1 MAYAPAVELTLA
13 EIMGVAVAILGGAAV
28 GVERQRS
35 GHATGPEARL
45 GGIRTFTLMG
55 TLAGIAGYLI
65 NHGATLPAGL
75 LIAGALGLVVA
86 GYVRASKKDIDA
98 TTEVAAVVVVG
109 AGALAGLGQIRLA
122 AALITL
128 TVLVLA
134 EKPRLHDMVARLDE
148 PTMLAAAR
156 FAVMSAV
163 ILPLLPEGPF
173 GPGPGFKPR
182 ELWMLVLL
190 FSGMSFVGYIAQRA
204 TGAAG
209 YPLTGLLGGLVSSTS
224 VTLTFARL
232 SRAGEASLRT
242 DEHQHASS
250 ASPAAASPGPASGG
264 ALAHEETP
272 LATGAVAASAVLFLR
287 VAVAVSVLNAAL
299 LPTLAGYLAA
309 PFAAA
314 VVALLFA
321 WRSLRDRHTAPS
333 MLKNP
338 LQFRAAIEMA
348 VLFQAV
354 LFAVYYMRAWIGE
367 TGLLATGF
375 VLGLTDV
382 DALTLSMSRSV
393 ASGTSIDAAC
403 RAIAMG
409 IVANSLMKAGIA
421 IVVGSGRFRWQAG
434 AALMAMAAAGAA
446 ALLAL

>member
-1 MAYAPAVELTLA
+1 MDLTLTDVTGL
-13 EIMGVAVAILGGAAV
+13 IVAILGGAAV

-45 GGIRTFTLMG
+45 GGIRTFTLLG

-65 NHGATLPAGL
+65 NHGGTLPAGL

-86 GYVRASKKDIDA
+86 GYVRASTKDIDA

-122 AALITL
+122 AALVTL

-163 ILPLLPEGPF
+163 ILPLLPQGPF

-232 SRAGEASLRT
+232 S
-242 DEHQHASS
+242 HAH
-250 ASPAAASPGPASGG
+250 PKQDM
-264 ALAHEETP
+264 P
-272 LATGAVAASAVLFLR
+272 LATGAVAASAMLFLR

-299 LPTLAGYLAA
+299 LPTLARYLAA

-314 VVALLFA
+314 AIALLLLA
-321 WRSLRDRHTAPS
+321 WRSLADRHTAPS

-348 VLFQAV
+348 LLFQIV
-354 LFAVYYMRAWIGE
+354 LFAVHYMRAWIGE

-393 ASGTSIDAAC
+393 TSGTSVDAAC
-403 RAIAMG
+403 RAIATG

-421 IVVGSGRFRWQAG
+421 MIVGSSRFKWQAG
-434 AALMAMAAAGAA
+434 ASLLAMAAAGAA
-446 ALLAL
+446 VIIGF

>member
-1 MAYAPAVELTLA
+1 MELTLT
-13 EIMGVAVAILGGAAV
+13 EIAGIAVAILGGAAV
-28 GVERQRS
+28 GVERQHS
-35 GHATGPEARL
+35 GHATGPDARL
-45 GGIRTFTLMG
+45 GGIRTFTLLG
-55 TLAGIAGYLI
+55 TLSGVAGYLI
-65 NHGATLPAGL
+65 AQGATIPAAL
-75 LIAGALGLVVA
+75 LVAGALGLIVA

-109 AGALAGLGQIRLA
+109 AGVLAGVGQIRLA
-122 AALITL
+122 AALVTL

-134 EKPRLHDMVARLDE
+134 EKPRLHEMVARLDE

-173 GPGPGFKPR
+173 GPGPGVKPR

-204 TGAAG
+204 AGAAG

-232 SRAGEASLRT
+232 SHTRSKDQA
-242 DEHQHASS
+242 
-250 ASPAAASPGPASGG
+250 
-264 ALAHEETP
+264 P
-272 LATGAVAASAVLFLR
+272 LAAGAVAASAMLFLR
-287 VAVAVSVLNAAL
+287 VAVAVGVLNATL
-299 LPTLAGYLAA
+299 LPTLTRYLAA
-309 PFAAA
+309 PFAVAA
-314 VVALLFA
+314 IALVLA

-348 VLFQAV
+348 LLFQAV
-354 LFAVYYMRAWIGE
+354 LFAVHYMRNWIGE
-367 TGLLATGF
+367 TGMLATGF

-393 ASGTSIDAAC
+393 ASGTSLDAAC

-409 IVANSLMKAGIA
+409 IVANSLMKAAIA
-421 IVVGSGRFRWQAG
+421 VVVGGGRFKWQTG
-434 AALMAMAAAGAA
+434 GPLLAMAAAGAA
-446 ALLAL
+446 ALIAS